1 MNRIIRIDGTELCLV
16 DKARYIKRSDYGVFV
31 EAERK
36 DAIGVAVKGVVY
48 NLLGHD
54 EIAGADTV
62 LVSDA
67 STADELTAQRADLD
81 EQKNVAAIT
90 FVSLAEKGDIDEV
103 TATEHADLFEA
114 WVTDKDYAVG
124 KILTRPNGKILTR
137 PNGKILTR
145 PNGNLYK
152 CVQAHRSQ
160 AGWEPENTPALWTKI
175 GDPTEEYPEW
185 SQPLGAHD
193 AYPLGAKV
201 SHNGKK
207 WTSDVANNV
216 WEPGVYGWS
225 EVTAEIEG
233 VRTDGD

>member
-1 MNRIIRIDGTELCLV
+1 MNRIIKTDGTELCLV
-16 DKARYIKRSDYGVFV
+16 DKARYIKRSSYGAFV

-67 STADELTAQRADLD
+67 STADELTAQRADLA

-124 KILTRPNGKILTR
+124 KIVV
-137 PNGKILTR
+137 R

-160 AGWEPENTPALWTKI
+160 AGWEPENTPALWNKI

-207 WTSDVANNV
+207 WVSDVASNV
-216 WEPGVYGWS
+216 WEPGVYGWTEVAETEQEGVS
-225 EVTAEIEG
+225 EV
-233 VRTDGD
+233 

>member
-1 MNRIIRIDGTELCLV
+1 MDRIIRIDGTELGLT
-16 DKARYIKRSDYGVFV
+16 DEARYIKYGSCGQFV
-31 EAERK
+31 QTTRAE
-36 DAIGVAVKGVVY
+36 AIGVAFKNSVY
-48 NLLGHD
+48 NLLGHND
-54 EIAGADTV
+54 IAEAETV
-62 LVSDA
+62 IVSRA

-124 KILTRPNGKILTR
+124 KILTRPNG
-137 PNGKILTR
+137 
-145 PNGNLYK
+145 NLYK

-175 GDPTEEYPEW
+175 GDPSEEYPAW

-225 EVTAEIEG
+225 KVTDEN
-233 VRTDGD
+233 V

>member
-1 MNRIIRIDGTELCLV
+1 MNRIIKTDGTELCLV

-48 NLLGHD
+48 NLLGHN

-90 FVSLAEKGDIDEV
+90 FVSLVEKGDIDEV
-103 TATEHADLFEA
+103 TATEHAELFEA
-114 WVTDKDYAVG
+114 WVTDKDYAVR
-124 KILTRPNGKILTR
+124 KT
-137 PNGKILTR
+137 LTR

-160 AGWEPENTPALWTKI
+160 AGREPENTPALWTKI
-175 GDPTEEYPEW
+175 GDPSEEYPAW

-225 EVTAEIEG
+225 EVVE
-233 VRTDGD
+233 

>member
-1 MNRIIRIDGTELCLV
+1 MDRIIRIDGTELGLT
-16 DKARYIKRSDYGVFV
+16 DEARYIKYGSCGQFV
-31 EAERK
+31 QTTRA
-36 DAIGVAVKGVVY
+36 DAIGVAFKNSVY
-48 NLLGHD
+48 NLLGHND
-54 EIAGADTV
+54 IAEAETV
-62 LVSDA
+62 IVSRA
-67 STADELTAQRADLD
+67 STADELTAQKAELSVQRD
-81 EQKNVAAIT
+81 VAAIT

-103 TATEHADLFEA
+103 TATEHADLFES
-114 WVTDKDYAVG
+114 WVTDKDYAV
-124 KILTRPNGKILTR
+124 GKILTR

-175 GDPTEEYPEW
+175 GDPSEEYPAW

-201 SHNGKK
+201 SHNGEK
-207 WTSDVANNV
+207 WTSDVDNNV

-225 EVTAEIEG
+225 KVTDEN
-233 VRTDGD
+233 V

>member
-1 MNRIIRIDGTELCLV
+1 MNRIIRTDGTELCLV
-16 DKARYIKRSDYGVFV
+16 DKARYIKRSSYGAFV

-90 FVSLAEKGDIDEV
+90 FVSLAEKGDIDDV
-103 TATEHADLFEA
+103 TATEHAELFEA
-114 WVTDKDYAVG
+114 WVTDKDDAVG
-124 KILTRPNGKILTR
+124 KIV
-137 PNGKILTR
+137 TR

-175 GDPTEEYPEW
+175 GDPSEEYPEW

-193 AYPLGAKV
+193 AYEQGAKV

-216 WEPGVYGWS
+216 WEPGVYGWT
-225 EVTAEIEG
+225 EVG
-233 VRTDGD
+233 

>member
-1 MNRIIRIDGTELCLV
+1 MNRIIKTDGTELCLV
-16 DKARYIKRSDYGVFV
+16 DKARYIKRSSYGVFV

-67 STADELTAQRADLD
+67 STADELTAQRAGLD

-103 TATEHADLFEA
+103 TATEHADLFEG
-114 WVTDKDYAVG
+114 WVTDKDYTVG
-124 KILTRPNGKILTR
+124 KIV
-137 PNGKILTR
+137 TR

-160 AGWEPENTPALWTKI
+160 ADWTPEATPALWTKI
-175 GDPTEEYPEW
+175 GDPSEEYPEW

-207 WTSDVANNV
+207 WTSDVASNV
-216 WEPGVYGWS
+216 WEPGVYGWT
-225 EVTAEIEG
+225 EVTETEQEG
-233 VRTDGD
+233 VRTM

>member
-1 MNRIIRIDGTELCLV
+1 MNRIIKTDGTELCLV

-90 FVSLAEKGDIDEV
+90 FVSLVEKGDIDEV
-103 TATEHADLFEA
+103 TATEHAELFEA
-114 WVTDKDYAVG
+114 WVTNKDYAV
-124 KILTRPNGKILTR
+124 
-137 PNGKILTR
+137 GKILTR

-193 AYPLGAKV
+193 AYALGAKV

-207 WTSDVANNV
+207 WVSDIANNV

-225 EVTAEIEG
+225 EVTDEN
-233 VRTDGD
+233 V

>member
-1 MNRIIRIDGTELCLV
+1 MNRIIKTDGTELCLV

-103 TATEHADLFEA
+103 TATEHADLFES
-114 WVTDKDYAVG
+114 WVADKDYTVG
-124 KILTRPNGKILTR
+124 KIV
-137 PNGKILTR
+137 TR

-152 CVQAHRSQ
+152 CVQAQRSQ
-160 AGWEPENTPALWTKI
+160 ADWEPENTPALWTKI
-175 GDPTEEYPEW
+175 GDPSEEYPEW

-207 WTSDVANNV
+207 WVNDVANNV
-216 WEPGVYGWS
+216 WEPGVYGWT
-225 EVTAEIEG
+225 EVTETE
-233 VRTDGD
+233 

>member
-1 MNRIIRIDGTELCLV
+1 MDRIIRIDGTELCLV
-16 DKARYIKRSDYGVFV
+16 DKARYIKRSSYGAFV

-103 TATEHADLFEA
+103 TATEHADLFES
-114 WVTDKDYAVG
+114 WVTDKDYTVG
-124 KILTRPNGKILTR
+124 KIVTRS
-137 PNGKILTR
+137 
-145 PNGNLYK
+145 NGNLYK

-160 AGWEPENTPALWTKI
+160 ADWTPEATPALWKKI

-207 WTSDVANNV
+207 WVSDVASNV
-216 WEPGVYGWS
+216 WEPGVYGWTEVTEQEGVS
-225 EVTAEIEG
+225 EV
-233 VRTDGD
+233 

>member
-1 MNRIIRIDGTELCLV
+1 MDRIIRIDGTELCLV

-67 STADELTAQRADLD
+67 SIADELTAQRADLA

-103 TATEHADLFEA
+103 TAKEHADLFEA

-124 KILTRPNGKILTR
+124 KIV
-137 PNGKILTR
+137 TR

-175 GDPTEEYPEW
+175 GDPSEEYPEW

-207 WTSDVANNV
+207 WVNDVASNV
-216 WEPGVYGWS
+216 WEPGVYGWTEVTEQEGVS
-225 EVTAEIEG
+225 EV
-233 VRTDGD
+233 

>member
-1 MNRIIRIDGTELCLV
+1 MNRIIKTDGTELCLV
-16 DKARYIKRSDYGVFV
+16 DKARYIKRSDYGAFV

-67 STADELTAQRADLD
+67 STADELTAQREDLA

-90 FVSLAEKGDIDEV
+90 FVSLVEKGDIDEV
-103 TATEHADLFEA
+103 TATEHANLFEA

-124 KILTRPNGKILTR
+124 KIV
-137 PNGKILTR
+137 TR

-160 AGWEPENTPALWTKI
+160 AGWEPENTPALWNKI

-207 WTSDVANNV
+207 WVSDVASNV

-225 EVTAEIEG
+225 EVA
-233 VRTDGD
+233 

>member
-1 MNRIIRIDGTELCLV
+1 MDRIIRIDGTELGLT
-16 DKARYIKRSDYGVFV
+16 DEARYIKFGSCGQFV
-31 EAERK
+31 QTTRA
-36 DAIGVAVKGVVY
+36 DAIGVAFKNNVY
-48 NLLGHD
+48 NLLGHND
-54 EIAGADTV
+54 IAEADTV
-62 LVSDA
+62 IVSRA
-67 STADELTAQRADLD
+67 SAADELTAQRADLD

-103 TATEHADLFEA
+103 TAKEHADLFEA

-124 KILTRPNGKILTR
+124 KIV
-137 PNGKILTR
+137 TR

-160 AGWEPENTPALWTKI
+160 AGWESENTPALWTKI
-175 GDPTEEYPEW
+175 GDPSEEYPEW

-207 WTSDVANNV
+207 WTSDIANNV
-216 WEPGVYGWS
+216 WEPGVYGWTEVAEQEEVS
-225 EVTAEIEG
+225 EV
-233 VRTDGD
+233 

>member
-1 MNRIIRIDGTELCLV
+1 MNRIIKTDGTELCLV

-67 STADELTAQRADLD
+67 STADELTVQRADLD

-103 TATEHADLFEA
+103 TATEHADLFEN
-114 WVTDKDYAVG
+114 WVTDKDYTVG
-124 KILTRPNGKILTR
+124 KIV
-137 PNGKILTR
+137 TR

-160 AGWEPENTPALWTKI
+160 ADWTPEATPALWPKI

-207 WTSDVANNV
+207 WTSDIANNV
-216 WEPGVYGWS
+216 WEPGVYGWTEVTEQEEVS
-225 EVTAEIEG
+225 EV
-233 VRTDGD
+233 

>member
-1 MNRIIRIDGTELCLV
+1 MNRIIKTDGTELCLV

-54 EIAGADTV
+54 EIAGAETV

-67 STADELTAQRADLD
+67 STADELTAQRADLA

-124 KILTRPNGKILTR
+124 KILTRPNGNLYKCVQAH
-137 PNGKILTR
+137 R

-175 GDPTEEYPEW
+175 GDPTVEYPEW

-193 AYPLGAKV
+193 AYEQGAKV
-201 SHNGKK
+201 SHNGEK

-225 EVTAEIEG
+225 EVIEG
-233 VRTDGD
+233 VRTDGN

>member
-1 MNRIIRIDGTELCLV
+1 MNRIIKTDGTELCLV

-90 FVSLAEKGDIDEV
+90 FVSLVEKGDIDEV
-103 TATEHADLFEA
+103 TATEHAELFEA

-124 KILTRPNGKILTR
+124 KIFTRPNW
-137 PNGKILTR
+137 
-145 PNGNLYK
+145 NLYK

-175 GDPTEEYPEW
+175 GDPSEEYPAW

-225 EVTAEIEG
+225 EVG
-233 VRTDGD
+233 

>member
-1 MNRIIRIDGTELCLV
+1 MNRIIKTDGTELCLV

-54 EIAGADTV
+54 EIAGAETV

-67 STADELTAQRADLD
+67 STADELTVQRADLA

-103 TATEHADLFEA
+103 TATEHAELFEA
-114 WVTDKDYAVG
+114 WVTDKDYAVC
-124 KILTRPNGKILTR
+124 
-137 PNGKILTR
+137 KILTR

-160 AGWEPENTPALWTKI
+160 AGWEPENTPALWNKI

-225 EVTAEIEG
+225 EVTDEN
-233 VRTDGD
+233 V

>member
-1 MNRIIRIDGTELCLV
+1 MDRIIRIDGTELGLT
-16 DKARYIKRSDYGVFV
+16 DEARYIKYGSCGQFV
-31 EAERK
+31 QTTRAE
-36 DAIGVAVKGVVY
+36 AIGVAFKNSVY
-48 NLLGHD
+48 NLLGHND
-54 EIAGADTV
+54 IAEAETV
-62 LVSDA
+62 IVSRA
-67 STADELTAQRADLD
+67 STADELTSQRADLD

-114 WVTDKDYAVG
+114 WVTDKGYTVG
-124 KILTRPNGKILTR
+124 KIV
-137 PNGKILTR
+137 TR

-160 AGWEPENTPALWTKI
+160 TGWEPENTPALWNKI

-216 WEPGVYGWS
+216 WEPGVYGWTEVTEQEGVS
-225 EVTAEIEG
+225 EV
-233 VRTDGD
+233 

>member
-1 MNRIIRIDGTELCLV
+1 MDRIIRIDGTELGLT
-16 DKARYIKRSDYGVFV
+16 DEARYIKYGKYGQYVQADR
-31 EAERK
+31 AE
-36 DAIGVAVKGVVY
+36 AIGVVFKNNVY
-48 NLLGHD
+48 NLLGHND
-54 EIAGADTV
+54 IAEADTV
-62 LVSDA
+62 IVSRA
-67 STADELTAQRADLD
+67 STADELTTQRADLA
-81 EQKNVAAIT
+81 EQKNVAAII

-103 TATEHADLFEA
+103 TTTEHANLFEA

-124 KILTRPNGKILTR
+124 KIV
-137 PNGKILTR
+137 TR

-216 WEPGVYGWS
+216 WEPGVYGWT
-225 EVTAEIEG
+225 EVQ
-233 VRTDGD
+233 

>member
-1 MNRIIRIDGTELCLV
+1 MDRIIRIDGTELGLT
-16 DKARYIKRSDYGVFV
+16 DEARYIKFGNCGQFV
-31 EAERK
+31 QTTRA
-36 DAIGVAVKGVVY
+36 DAIGVAFKNNVY
-48 NLLGHD
+48 NLLGHND
-54 EIAGADTV
+54 IAEADTV
-62 LVSDA
+62 IVSRA
-67 STADELTAQRADLD
+67 SAADELTAQRADLD

-103 TATEHADLFEA
+103 TATEHAELFEA
-114 WVTDKDYAVG
+114 WVTDKDYGVG
-124 KILTRPNGKILTR
+124 KILTRPNKDYAV
-137 PNGKILTR
+137 GKILTR

-175 GDPTEEYPEW
+175 GDPSEEYPEW

-225 EVTAEIEG
+225 EVVE
-233 VRTDGD
+233 

>member
-1 MNRIIRIDGTELCLV
+1 MNRIIKTDGTELCLV

-124 KILTRPNGKILTR
+124 KIVV
-137 PNGKILTR
+137 R

-160 AGWEPENTPALWTKI
+160 AGWEPENTPALWNKI

-207 WTSDVANNV
+207 WVSDVANNV
-216 WEPGVYGWS
+216 WEPGVYGWT
-225 EVTAEIEG
+225 EVA
-233 VRTDGD
+233 

>member
-1 MNRIIRIDGTELCLV
+1 MNRIIKTDGTELCLV

-90 FVSLAEKGDIDEV
+90 FVALAEKGNIDEV
-103 TATEHADLFEA
+103 TATEHADLFEP
-114 WVTDKDYAVG
+114 WVTDKDYAV
-124 KILTRPNGKILTR
+124 
-137 PNGKILTR
+137 GKILTR

-175 GDPTEEYPEW
+175 GDPSEEYPAW

-193 AYPLGAKV
+193 AYPLGSKV

-225 EVTAEIEG
+225 EVVE
-233 VRTDGD
+233 

>member
-1 MNRIIRIDGTELCLV
+1 MNRIIKTDGTELCLV
-16 DKARYIKRSDYGVFV
+16 DKARYIKRSDYGAFV

-36 DAIGVAVKGVVY
+36 DAIGVAVKGEVY

-67 STADELTAQRADLD
+67 STAEELTVQRADLD

-90 FVSLAEKGDIDEV
+90 FVSLAEKGDIDEM
-103 TATEHADLFEA
+103 TATEHADLFES

-124 KILTRPNGKILTR
+124 KIV
-137 PNGKILTR
+137 TR

-160 AGWEPENTPALWTKI
+160 AGWEPEATPALWNKI
-175 GDPTEEYPEW
+175 GDPSEEYPEW

-193 AYPLGAKV
+193 AYELGAKV

-207 WTSDVANNV
+207 WTSDVDNNV
-216 WEPGVYGWS
+216 WEPGVYGWTEVTETEQEGVS
-225 EVTAEIEG
+225 EV
-233 VRTDGD
+233 

>member
-1 MNRIIRIDGTELCLV
+1 MDRIIRIDGTELCLV
-16 DKARYIKRSDYGVFV
+16 DKARYIKRSSYGVFV

-67 STADELTAQRADLD
+67 STADELAAQRADLD

-103 TATEHADLFEA
+103 TATEHADLFES

-124 KILTRPNGKILTR
+124 KIVTRPT
-137 PNGKILTR
+137 
-145 PNGNLYK
+145 GNLYK

-160 AGWEPENTPALWTKI
+160 ADWPPADTPALWKKI
-175 GDPTEEYPEW
+175 GDPTEEYPAW

-207 WTSDVANNV
+207 WVSDVASNV
-216 WEPGVYGWS
+216 WEPGVYGWT
-225 EVTAEIEG
+225 EVTETE
-233 VRTDGD
+233 

>member
-1 MNRIIRIDGTELCLV
+1 MNRIIKTDGTELCLV

-67 STADELTAQRADLD
+67 STADELTTQRADLA
-81 EQKNVAAIT
+81 EQKNVAAII

-103 TATEHADLFEA
+103 TTTEHANLFEA

-124 KILTRPNGKILTR
+124 KIVV
-137 PNGKILTR
+137 R

-160 AGWEPENTPALWTKI
+160 AGWEPENTPALWNKI

-207 WTSDVANNV
+207 WVSDVASNV
-216 WEPGVYGWS
+216 WEPGVYGWTEVAETEQEGVS
-225 EVTAEIEG
+225 EV
-233 VRTDGD
+233 

>member
-1 MNRIIRIDGTELCLV
+1 MNRIIRTDGTELCLV

-67 STADELTAQRADLD
+67 STADELTAQRADLA

-90 FVSLAEKGDIDEV
+90 FVSLAERGDIDEV
-103 TATEHADLFEA
+103 TATEHAELFEA

-124 KILTRPNGKILTR
+124 KIV
-137 PNGKILTR
+137 TR
-145 PNGNLYK
+145 PNGNLCK

-160 AGWEPENTPALWTKI
+160 AGWEPENTPALWNKI
-175 GDPTEEYPEW
+175 GDPSEEYPEW

-201 SHNGKK
+201 SHNGEK
-207 WTSDVANNV
+207 WTSDVDNNV

-225 EVTAEIEG
+225 KVTEWAQ
-233 VRTDGD
+233 TDGD

>member
-1 MNRIIRIDGTELCLV
+1 MNRIIKTDGTELCLV
-16 DKARYIKRSDYGVFV
+16 DKARYIKRSSYGVFV

-36 DAIGVAVKGVVY
+36 DAIGVAVNGVVY

-90 FVSLAEKGDIDEV
+90 FVSLAEKGDIDDV

-114 WVTDKDYAVG
+114 WVTDKDYTAQ
-124 KILTRPNGKILTR
+124 KIVSRPSG
-137 PNGKILTR
+137 
-145 PNGNLYK
+145 LYK

-160 AGWEPENTPALWTKI
+160 ADWTPEATPALWTKI
-175 GDPTEEYPEW
+175 GDPSEEYPEW

-193 AYPLGAKV
+193 AYPLSAKV

-207 WTSDVANNV
+207 WVSDVASNV
-216 WEPGVYGWS
+216 WEPGVYGWT
-225 EVTAEIEG
+225 EVIEE
-233 VRTDGD
+233 

>member
-1 MNRIIRIDGTELCLV
+1 MNRIIKTDGTELCLV

-67 STADELTAQRADLD
+67 STAEELTAQRADLA

-103 TATEHADLFEA
+103 TATEHAELFEA
-114 WVTDKDYAVG
+114 WVTDKDYAV
-124 KILTRPNGKILTR
+124 
-137 PNGKILTR
+137 GKILTR

-160 AGWEPENTPALWTKI
+160 AGWEPENTPALWNKI

-216 WEPGVYGWS
+216 WEPGVYGWTEVTEQEGVS
-225 EVTAEIEG
+225 EV
-233 VRTDGD
+233 